1 MPSSLL
7 CGAGHFDRHHISRSE
22 RKIFGV
28 VLWPVSL
35 CHRPERQNDVLIHL
49 AFLQFWRSGKADV
62 ALSPYFFG
70 LVNFDRIIELGEQ
83 TGAHEEIFKILLKM
97 VPLYPW
103 FFSY

>member
-1 MPSSLL
+1 MPSPLL

-49 AFLQFWRSGKADV
+49 AFLQFFRAAQANF
-62 ALSPYFFG
+62 ALSPYFYG
-70 LVNFDRIIELGEQ
+70 LAHFAK
-83 TGAHEEIFKILLKM
+83 TGQKTTYARRNSDSSPE
-97 VPLYPW
+97 
-103 FFSY
+103 